1 MERDAHK
8 NCKASTCNDEDE
20 MDSRRRRIYGRYG
33 CADVL
38 MCWCEDVQECA
49 RMLGFL

>member
-1 MERDAHK
+1 MHIRTAK
-8 NCKASTCNDEDE
+8 RARVMMRMKWIVED
-20 MDSRRRRIYGRYG
+20 
-33 CADVL
+33 DVYMGGVGVR